1 MVHRLTKNWKAGF
14 QNEMRAPRWA
24 LERACIL
31 RSLRFQGIR
40 VARSSV
46 LGQPFKYPRQ
56 MTHYDRVFLND
67 CGIFLHAL
75 SYPDR
80 VFQKAKQRRESGED
94 KREFAELLKQDWLE
108 SDLCSQWFECRM
120 ISCAEP
126 GWRSLA
132 VFNWDKDVSGQ
143 PHPRLFSYQP

>member
-1 MVHRLTKNWKAGF
+1 MTDKKTT
-14 QNEMRAPRWA
+14 PTD
-24 LERACIL
+24 L
-31 RSLRFQGIR
+31 RKQAQQLIESGRMPSLDE
-40 VARSSV
+40 V
-46 LGQPFKYPRQ
+46 LQA
-56 MTHYDRVFLND
+56 VFET
-67 CGIFLHAL
+67 
-75 SYPDR
+75 
-80 VFQKAKQRRESGED
+80 RRESGEG